1 MIIFIVQK
9 GDTLYSISRKLN
21 IPIDTLKSLNNL
33 NSNEIYIGQQLILE
47 EPEIPVEYDLY
58 TVKKGDSLWSISQMY
73 NIKVNDLI
81 KLNNLNDLIL
91 QINQQLKVPKINNNE
106 PPINNN
112 EIYIVQKGDT
122 LWSIS
127 RKFNISVNELKQL
140 NNLTN
145 NLLSIGQQL
154 KIKRT

>member
-1 MIIFIVQK
+1 
-9 GDTLYSISRKLN
+9 
-21 IPIDTLKSLNNL
+21 
-33 NSNEIYIGQQLILE
+33 
-47 EPEIPVEYDLY
+47 
-58 TVKKGDSLWSISQMY
+58 MY

-81 KLNNLNDLIL
+81 KLNNLNDLTL

-106 PPINNN
+106 PPINNT